1 MAQAASPLGGTLGK
15 ALPRRPRAALKTTL
29 PPVESVGARMVNTMR
44 IVLAFSALAVTHVD
58 PAGPESL
65 ATLTYA
71 VLIAYCAYGVVLYY
85 LETREH
91 ALPAARI
98 NHWVD
103 VGFFACLV
111 ALTGGSGSVF
121 YLFFFFPILVASFSA
136 GYREGLLVTAV
147 SVALFALVALAVPL
161 SGGQPDLART
171 LTRPV
176 YLLTL
181 GYMIAYWGGHEIM
194 LKRGLTLLKEVN
206 NLWNPRFGVDQTI
219 GSNLDRLLDHYDGS
233 SCMLVLRRPTKPA
246 TALFYSASLRKPGR
260 LAEPS
265 EITEAMARQLLCL
278 PESLAVA
285 YHDAGASG
293 WRRGV
298 RLVAWDLDMR
308 NRTAGFPDAC
318 KSIAELL
325 ESHTFMTVPYSQ
337 RDGTIGRLFLTSANK
352 QFTLSDVEFLSQA
365 AATISPVIE
374 SMNLMDELVSRAADH
389 ERFRISRDLHDTTI
403 QPYIG
408 LKLGLDA
415 LYREGGDQGPQAGR
429 ISELIEM
436 ADLTIRD
443 LRTYAATLRDKASM
457 PGDFLV
463 SAVSRQAERYR
474 RFYGIDVEVKSH
486 VNGQLNSRLA
496 AEAFQIVSEGLSNV
510 LRHTSAKRA
519 FVHLLCE
526 RDNLLLKIGNEAPRS
541 PELAPVF
548 IAWSIQERAGE
559 LGGTAFTEPPADGYT
574 IVHVTIPIV

>member
-1 MAQAASPLGGTLGK
+1 MPQTASPFGGTLDK
-15 ALPRRPRAALKTTL
+15 ALLPRPRAALKSSPL
-29 PPVESVGARMVNTMR
+29 PVESVGARMVNTMR
-44 IVLAFSALAVTHVD
+44 IVLAFSALAVIHVA
-58 PAGPESL
+58 PAGPERL

-71 VLIAYCAYGVVLYY
+71 ALIAYCAYGVVLYY
-85 LETREH
+85 LGTREH

-147 SVALFALVALAVPL
+147 SAALFVLVGLTVPL
-161 SGGQPDLART
+161 SGGELDLARM
-171 LTRPV
+171 LIRPV

-219 GSNLDRLLDHYDGS
+219 GSNLDRLLDYYDGS
-233 SCMLVLRRPTKPA
+233 SCMLVLRRPTSPA
-246 TALFYSASLRKPGR
+246 TALFYSASPRKPGR

-265 EITEAMARQLLCL
+265 EIAEAMARQLLFL

-285 YHDAGASG
+285 YHDPGTPG

-308 NRTAGFPDAC
+308 THTGGFPNAC
-318 KSIAELL
+318 KSIANLL
-325 ESHTFMTVPYSQ
+325 DSRTFMTVPYSQ
-337 RDGTIGRLFLTSANK
+337 RDGTAGRLFLTSANRA
-352 QFTLSDVEFLSQA
+352 FTLSDIEFLAQA
-365 AATISPVIE
+365 AATISPVVE
-374 SMNLMDELVSRAADH
+374 SMYLMEELVSRAADH
-389 ERFRISRDLHDTTI
+389 ERFRISRDIHDTTI

-463 SAVSRQAERYR
+463 SAVNRQAERYR

-510 LRHTSAKRA
+510 LRHTSARRA

-526 RDNLLLKIGNEAPRS
+526 QENLLLKIGNETPPGPEPAP
-541 PELAPVF
+541 AF
-548 IAWSIQERAGE
+548 IAWSIQERASE
-559 LGGTAFTEPPADGYT
+559 LGGTAFTERSVDGDT
-574 IVHVTIPIV
+574 VVHVNLPI